1 MTSMLKRVN
10 VAVLEFLTD
19 AKDGKF
25 KAGQEIFDLKV
36 DGVGLRDLR
45 RRVDDIKSKL
55 DAYKQQIVDGTIK
68 VPTTVS

>member
-1 MTSMLKRVN
+1 
-10 VAVLEFLTD
+10 VLQFLTD

-36 DGVGLRDLR
+36 DGVGYATSGGM
-45 RRVDDIKSKL
+45 VDDIKTKL
-55 DAYKQQIVDGTIK
+55 DDYKQQIVDGQIK